1 MAKSYKGNRPGSG
14 KREPH
19 SGKRDFISKMERT
32 PEVADTRSALS
43 SYLKILREKNNL
55 TQAEIAEKLHIQR
68 QAYSHYETGRNKPSV
83 EQIYMI
89 SKIYNEDIEKLLEV
103 YVNRDD
109 KTIDLIRMVNEEK
122 DNHIATLED
131 FKKVYNSLYNDSIA
145 YKEFLEYMQK
155 KGISR
160 NSGKNIDVEE
170 IEFYYNNCSDLDK
183 LVIKTILQRMY
194 IASRKG

>member
-1 MAKSYKGNRPGSG
+1 
-14 KREPH
+14 
-19 SGKRDFISKMERT
+19 MERT

-83 EQIYMI
+83 EQIYII

-109 KTIDLIRMVNEEK
+109 DTIDLVKMVNEEK
-122 DNHIATLED
+122 NSQISTLED
-131 FKKVYNSLYNDSIA
+131 FKRAYDSLYNDSKA
-145 YKEFLEYMQK
+145 YKEFLEYMQD
-155 KGISR
+155 KGIGKG
-160 NSGKNIDVEE
+160 SGENIDVEE
-170 IEFYYNNCSDLDK
+170 IEFYYRNCNDLDK
-183 LVIKTILQRMY
+183 LMIKTILQRMY
-194 IASRKG
+194 MSSKNK